1 MATRRNSAPFEIS
14 LGGSDEPRIE
24 RSEVM
29 MRQLC
34 HEYCHAARDG
44 DTATVETLLSTSGA
58 QSLINNQQAELGAS
72 PLYFAARHGHS
83 SVTGQLIAARCN
95 LDLQEKDG
103 ATALHAA
110 AHNGHAAVT
119 ELLIA
124 ARCNIDLQMKGGPTP
139 LYSAAGEGHASV
151 TGQLIAARCNM
162 DLQDKNGV
170 TPLFLT
176 AQFGHASVAG
186 QLLAARCNMDL
197 QANNGDTPLNAAA
210 HNGHASVTAQLI
222 AACCNINLQDKNGT
236 TPLHSA
242 AKKGDAVVT
251 GQLLAARCNMDLQAK
266 DGATPLHFA
275 AERGSAAVTGQLLAA
290 RCNTDLQANN
300 GDTPLHAA
308 AHNGHTSVTKH
319 LLATRCNVDLQ
330 TKRGLTSLQLAKRGG
345 HAEIATLIWNK
356 KQATPLLGRRVVIHL
371 LVAKPE
377 FNGRTGTAVSFDDD
391 KGRYS
396 VELDDTSSGASL
408 MIKPCNLLPTVVCSV
423 ALCMNVAYFHLS
435 MHYKGSL
442 DVIILLQAGL
452 EQTRNGEESNLFM
465 QGTQDSIATLI
476 RKTQQK
482 GSVRAKK
489 HTLQQVSPEKI
500 KKQHEDAD
508 RAMKELLEAE
518 ETEKAAA
525 AAGSQ
530 EKKQG
535 QKAGKEQSAKLQ
547 RKEEEMLRKEEE
559 EENRQKE
566 EEERRQKEIR
576 RHCEEEA
583 RKRKEEEERQKEETD
598 FCRVWREP
606 IELLEKAMGNDRKS
620 EFGLKRPWMKEIKET
635 FFDFS
640 KMEADAESLA
650 GLLTSQQHVLP
661 QTLLQH
667 RTMLCLRMVVGEAH
681 WMLLVR

>member
-1 MATRRNSAPFEIS
+1 
-14 LGGSDEPRIE
+14 
-24 RSEVM
+24 
-29 MRQLC
+29 MRQL
-34 HEYCHAARDG
+34 CHAARDG

-176 AQFGHASVAG
+176 AQFGHASVA
-186 QLLAARCNMDL
+186 
-197 QANNGDTPLNAAA
+197 
-210 HNGHASVTAQLI
+210 
-222 AACCNINLQDKNGT
+222 
-236 TPLHSA
+236 
-242 AKKGDAVVT
+242 
-251 GQLLAARCNMDLQAK
+251 
-266 DGATPLHFA
+266 
-275 AERGSAAVTGQLLAA
+275 GQLLAA

-476 RKTQQK
+476 RKTQ
-482 GSVRAKK
+482 
-489 HTLQQVSPEKI
+489 
-500 KKQHEDAD
+500 
-508 RAMKELLEAE
+508 
-518 ETEKAAA
+518 
-525 AAGSQ
+525 
-530 EKKQG
+530 
-535 QKAGKEQSAKLQ
+535 
-547 RKEEEMLRKEEE
+547 
-559 EENRQKE
+559 
-566 EEERRQKEIR
+566 
-576 RHCEEEA
+576 
-583 RKRKEEEERQKEETD
+583 
-598 FCRVWREP
+598 
-606 IELLEKAMGNDRKS
+606 
-620 EFGLKRPWMKEIKET
+620 
-635 FFDFS
+635 
-640 KMEADAESLA
+640 
-650 GLLTSQQHVLP
+650 
-661 QTLLQH
+661 
-667 RTMLCLRMVVGEAH
+667 
-681 WMLLVR
+681 